1 MRLSEADVKK
11 LGIVV
16 DGNRARVTTPLRGTS
31 FIHVQ
36 RSGGSRSF
44 RQRTPVQRDPQQ
56 LIFDALIEVKRLEVR
71 WEQENLIPGRK
82 FRADIY
88 LPASKVI
95 VEMDGFKYHR
105 SKDAFQSDRMR
116 QNLFV
121 EHGFHV
127 LRFFARQVFHDID
140 AVVDQILRVH
150 SHYRQD
156 NNNELHT

>member
-1 MRLSEADVKK
+1 MRLSEADVKR
-11 LGIVV
+11 LGIIIEG
-16 DGNRARVTTPLRGTS
+16 DRARLTTPLRS
-31 FIHVQ
+31 PSHIAKK
-36 RSGGSRSF
+36 RSPEPTVR
-44 RQRTPVQRDPQQ
+44 RQRTSPQRDPQQ
-56 LIFDALIEVKRLEVR
+56 LIYEALIAVEGLEVC
-71 WEQENLIPGRK
+71 WEQDNLIPGRK

>member
-1 MRLSEADVKK
+1 MRLSEADVKR
-11 LGIVV
+11 LGIVIE
-16 DGNRARVTTPLRGTS
+16 GHRARVTAPLRSASHSADKQLSESAVRRQLTS
-31 FIHVQ
+31 
-36 RSGGSRSF
+36 
-44 RQRTPVQRDPQQ
+44 PQRDPQQ
-56 LIFDALIEVKRLEVR
+56 LIFNALVTMEGLEVC
-71 WEQENLIPGRK
+71 WEQDNLIPGRK

-150 SHYRQD
+150 LHYRQD
-156 NNNELHT
+156 NNNELHI